1 MYRHIDLF
9 LKYVISYMIHVFF
22 ARCYKSNYKVV
33 VNYIID
39 LYGIFNQRKRKIFI
53 CLSLFSADA
62 ISYVEALSR

>member
-1 MYRHIDLF
+1 
-9 LKYVISYMIHVFF
+9 MIHVFF

-39 LYGIFNQRKRKIFI
+39 LYDIFNQRKRKIFI

-62 ISYVEALSR
+62 ISYVEALSH